1 MDKTFFGNKTCDLCH
16 RPATMYRLMGN
27 FSSYLCDDKEC
38 DIKIRIKEGFFKIS
52 PFEKI
57 MPNA

>member
-1 MDKTFFGNKTCDLCH
+1 
-16 RPATMYRLMGN
+16 MYRLMGN

-38 DIKIRIKEGFFKIS
+38 DIKIRIKEGFFKINQ
-52 PFEKI
+52 FEKI